1 MELSKIVQNI
11 QSILAPAIM
20 ISSSALLLLG
30 FQNKFSALF
39 NRFRALNEEKRYLRK
54 KREKD
59 NLERERLKNLE
70 KQLAALTRR
79 AFYVKNAIV
88 FTYLAIVAFLITSF
102 FIFLGIYFNIQ
113 HEHLIIFSF
122 EAGLAGVLM
131 ASIMVV
137 IEVGISYR
145 ILRLEYKS

>member
-88 FTYLAIVAFLITSF
+88 FTYLAIIAFLITSF

-131 ASIMVV
+131 ASIMIV